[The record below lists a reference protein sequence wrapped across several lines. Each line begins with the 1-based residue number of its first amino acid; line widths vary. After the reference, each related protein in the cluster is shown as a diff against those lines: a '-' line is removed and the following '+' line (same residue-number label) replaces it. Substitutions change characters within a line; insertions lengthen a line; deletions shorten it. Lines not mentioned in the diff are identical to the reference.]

1 MQYENLR
8 RTFSV
13 SVSQYVDNKNKKIDQ
28 MTNASR

>member
-8 RTFSV
+8 RSFSV
-13 SVSQYVDNKNKKIDQ
+13 SVSQYVDSKNKKIDQ